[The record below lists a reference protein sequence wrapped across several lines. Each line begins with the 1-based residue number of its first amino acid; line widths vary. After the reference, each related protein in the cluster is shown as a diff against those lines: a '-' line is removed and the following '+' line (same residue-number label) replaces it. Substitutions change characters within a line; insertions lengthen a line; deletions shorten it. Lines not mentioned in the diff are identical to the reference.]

1 MWSAMIEI
9 FGSDVSMISL
19 TNCVTNDVNNDCR
32 WLTLFLDNNDE
43 FLMTWEFNSIGEN
56 CWMKDKI
63 WLCYVHNILVWRC
76 VSKLKWNIKNGCY
89 RGKVIILERK
99 GDLING

>member
-1 MWSAMIEI
+1 LIEI

-43 FLMTWEFNSIGEN
+43 FLMT
-56 CWMKDKI
+56 
-63 WLCYVHNILVWRC
+63 
-76 VSKLKWNIKNGCY
+76 
-89 RGKVIILERK
+89 
-99 GDLING
+99 